1 MENGDPDG
9 ELVGLARAGDVRAFE
24 ALVVKYQ
31 RRIARHVARY
41 VRRASDVEDVVQEA
55 FIRAY
60 RGLASFRGDS
70 AFYSWL
76 YRIATNVAINMLK
89 REDVPILL
97 GDDAPEERAEPF
109 RPGVSDNEDPERRM
123 MASQTA
129 DAVQRALDRLQP
141 ELAEPLMLF
150 EVEGKVLSGDR
161 NDAERPHRYGA
172 HAHLPRPRVHC
183 QAAGTGTRPSTRQEV
198 VAMTI
203 DVSKLLD
210 GQLESDE
217 VRPALDQV
225 ASQAMLRDRYTVYA
239 LVGDVLRGN
248 STPDDGFSVR
258 IFERMRSEQT
268 RIEPGYDPL
277 ED

>member
-1 MENGDPDG
+1 MDNGDPDS
-9 ELVGLARAGDVRAFE
+9 ELVSLARAGDVRAFE

-89 REDVPILL
+89 REDVPVLL

-150 EVEGKVLSGDR
+150 EVEGKSYQEIATMLNV
-161 NDAERPHRYGA
+161 PI
-172 HAHLPRPRVHC
+172 
-183 QAAGTGTRPSTRQEV
+183 GT
-198 VAMTI
+198 
-203 DVSKLLD
+203 
-210 GQLESDE
+210 
-217 VRPALDQV
+217 VR
-225 ASQAMLRDRYTVYA
+225 T
-239 LVGDVLRGN
+239 
-248 STPDDGFSVR
+248 R
-258 IFERMRSEQT
+258 IFRAREFIAKRL
-268 RIEPGYDPL
+268 EPVLGPQRARRW
-277 ED
+277 